1 MNGKLKYMYV
11 RTKENFMATKRITI
25 ELLTDQYE
33 LLRKQASSTRTT
45 VTGFIRKIIDDFR
58 LRLPVEARKN
68 YQNDPLYKMR
78 GSFDGPK
85 DLAENHDH
93 YLYGRSSK

>member
-1 MNGKLKYMYV
+1 
-11 RTKENFMATKRITI
+11 MATKRLTI
-25 ELLTDQYE
+25 ELSIDQYE
-33 LLRKQASSTRTT
+33 LLRKQANSTGTT
-45 VTGFIRKIIDDFR
+45 VTGFIRRLIDDMR
-58 LRLPVEARKN
+58 TRLPEEARKN

-93 YLYGRSSK
+93 YLYERSSK

>member
-1 MNGKLKYMYV
+1 MVK
-11 RTKENFMATKRITI
+11 KRLNI
-25 ELLTDQYE
+25 ELSIDQYE
-33 LLRKQASSTRTT
+33 LLLKQANTNGTT
-45 VTGFIRKIIDDFR
+45 VSGFIRQLIDDFR
-58 LRLPVEARKN
+58 HRLPKEARKN

-85 DLAENHDH
+85 DLSENHDH

>member
-1 MNGKLKYMYV
+1 
-11 RTKENFMATKRITI
+11 MATKRLTI
-25 ELLTDQYE
+25 ELSIDQYE
-33 LLRKQASSTRTT
+33 VLRKQANSTGTT
-45 VTGFIRKIIDDFR
+45 VTGFIRKLIEEFR
-58 LRLPVEARKN
+58 LRVPEEARRN

-85 DLAENHDH
+85 DLSENHDH

>member
-1 MNGKLKYMYV
+1 
-11 RTKENFMATKRITI
+11 MATKRLTI
-25 ELLTDQYE
+25 ELSIDQYE
-33 LLRKQASSTRTT
+33 LLRKQASTNGTT
-45 VTGFIRKIIDDFR
+45 VSGFIRQLIDDFR
-58 LRLPVEARKN
+58 HRLPEEARKN

-93 YLYGRSSK
+93 YLYGRPSK

>member
-1 MNGKLKYMYV
+1 
-11 RTKENFMATKRITI
+11 MATKRLTI
-25 ELLTDQYE
+25 ELSIDQYE
-33 LLRKQASSTRTT
+33 LLRKQANITGTSVS
-45 VTGFIRKIIDDFR
+45 GFIRQLIDEFR
-58 LRLPVEARKN
+58 RRIPEEVRKN

-93 YLYGRSSK
+93 YLYGRSSN

>member
-1 MNGKLKYMYV
+1 
-11 RTKENFMATKRITI
+11 MATKRLTI
-25 ELLTDQYE
+25 ELSVDQYE
-33 LLRKQASSTRTT
+33 LLRKQANTNGTT
-45 VTGFIRKIIDDFR
+45 VSGFIRQLIDDFR
-58 LRLPVEARKN
+58 HRLPMEARKN

-85 DLAENHDH
+85 DLSEKHDH

>member
-1 MNGKLKYMYV
+1 MYV
-11 RTKENFMATKRITI
+11 RIKETAMATKRLTI
-25 ELLTDQYE
+25 ELSTDQYE
-33 LLRKQASSTRTT
+33 LLRKQANSTGTT
-45 VTGFIRKIIDDFR
+45 VTGFIRKLIDDFR
-58 LRLPVEARKN
+58 LRLPAGAHKQ
-68 YQNDPLYKMR
+68 YQSDPLYKMR